1 MGKEL
6 YDNFECVKKVFD
18 EADEALGLKISDI
31 CFNEDERLNET
42 EYTQPAILTMSVAVL
57 KLMEEKGLKLT
68 MLPVL
73 VLANILLTLQVV
85 HLTLQMQF
93 SL

>member
-1 MGKEL
+1 MCKE
-6 YDNFECVKKVFD
+6 VFD

-85 HLTLQMQF
+85 HLTLLMQF